1 MNSQIIKDSRLA
13 EEYLRV
19 EHPSGLTMLLYPMKG
34 FSTAYA
40 MFSTKYGSIDT
51 CFQRGEDAD
60 FVKVPEGIAHYLE
73 HKMFESEE
81 GDAFEK
87 YAQTGASANAF
98 TSFDKTCYLFA
109 CTDRFQ
115 ESLEI
120 LLDCVTHPYFTKET
134 VEKEQGIIGRKSECT
149 RTTRAGG

>member
-60 FVKVPEGIAHYLE
+60 FVKVPEGIATRCLKAKRAMPLKNMHRRVLLP
-73 HKMFESEE
+73 MLLPALTRPVTFLP
-81 GDAFEK
+81 A
-87 YAQTGASANAF
+87 
-98 TSFDKTCYLFA
+98 L
-109 CTDRFQ
+109 TDSR
-115 ESLEI
+115 S
-120 LLDCVTHPYFTKET
+120 HW
-134 VEKEQGIIGRKSECT
+134 KSCWI
-149 RTTRAGG
+149 A

>member
-73 HKMFESEE
+73 HKMFDTRE
-81 GDAFEK
+81 G
-87 YAQTGASANAF
+87 NA
-98 TSFDKTCYLFA
+98 LQQLIA
-109 CTDRFQ
+109 HIMAVGIVDR
-115 ESLEI
+115 LEAI
-120 LLDCVTHPYFTKET
+120 QVHIK
-134 VEKEQGIIGRKSECT
+134 
-149 RTTRAGG
+149 